1 MKQFKKHF
9 NFNNTNDDT
18 YDDKLRDKTSDINM
32 IFSRLENIVTNK
44 DRKKITKELYE
55 IEKRKTF

>member
-18 YDDKLRDKTSDINM
+18 YDDKLRDKASDINM

>member
-18 YDDKLRDKTSDINM
+18 YDDKLRVKASDINM